1 MLGGYH
7 HWHSQDDNSTA
18 PRELTNKKG
27 KLLMGSVSYSAHI
40 SNGKSAITSKSKLAG
55 VAKHNLRK
63 YKSGEYSSE
72 NVELIFGTKDLYQD
86 VQKVYYEEFDEIVR
100 EYNEKQTRADR
111 RIDNYFEH
119 VAKLDQDMAVEIIFQ
134 CGDKNFWEE
143 HTDNKDRMY
152 YVFSFML
159 SQLQEQLPDFKV
171 ANAVIHF
178 DEASPHMHVV
188 GVPVG
193 YGAKRGLPKKVSKR
207 NVFTPE
213 TLSTILQGSLRKEA
227 EKCFKFNIKEEFGE
241 KKKGRNHDLS
251 VVEYKV
257 AKETKHLSE
266 VQEQAKDAEI
276 HVFASKLAGKEII
289 RIAKDNAKS
298 INEEIQKK
306 VEQRDDLDFAI
317 DIRESTIQEYD
328 ENIRKLENFLNSITE
343 LKRYITSYLPYL
355 PLIEEYSNSVEQ
367 GKDIQAG
374 NNFRGLLL
382 AIGELLKSFKE
393 LIVDGICWFPRLMR
407 WNTSKGEVTPI
418 FNDYKNEGYDYRLK
432 AYMNVATK
440 ERYSIESIQSEI
452 KAENRIGTLEQLE
465 QGIEV
470 TEKLAK
476 EIQLGQK
483 NYIR

>member
-27 KLLMGSVSYSAHI
+27 KLPMGSVSYSAHI
-40 SNGKSAITSKSKLAG
+40 SNGKSAITSKNKLAG

-63 YKSGEYSSE
+63 YKSGEYSSD
-72 NVELIFGTKDLYQD
+72 NIELIFGTKDLYQD

-143 HTDNKDRMY
+143 HMDNKDRMF
-152 YVFSFML
+152 YVFSYLL

-178 DEASPHMHVV
+178 DEASPHMHVI
-188 GVPVG
+188 GVPIG

-213 TLSTILQGSLRKEA
+213 KLSVILQGSLREEA

-257 AKETKHLSE
+257 AKETEHLSE

-276 HVFASKLAGKEII
+276 DIFASKLAGKEII
-289 RIAKDNAKS
+289 RMAKNNEKS
-298 INEEIQKK
+298 INEEIKK
-306 VEQRDDLDFAI
+306 KEKQRDDLDFAI

-328 ENIRKLENFLNSITE
+328 ESIQKLEKFLNSITE
-343 LKRYITSYLPYL
+343 LKQYISSYLPYL

-367 GKDIQAG
+367 GKNIQAG
-374 NNFRGLLL
+374 NSFRGLLL

-407 WNTSKGEVTPI
+407 WNTSKGEVAPV
-418 FNDYKNEGYDYRLK
+418 FSDYKNEGYDYRLK
-432 AYMNVATK
+432 AYMNVVTK
-440 ERYSIESIQSEI
+440 EQYSIASVQEEI
-452 KAENRIGTLEQLE
+452 KAVNRVGTLEHLQ
-465 QGIEV
+465 QGIEAA
-470 TEKLAK
+470 ELMAK
-476 EIQLGQK
+476 MIQHNK
-483 NYIR
+483 DKVR